1 MKIYIIRHGEA
12 AKSWEVDRDPELSL
26 KGREQA
32 QNISD
37 ILAQEDLNDFQIIS
51 SPLRRAIETSKPISK
66 KLNKEV
72 KINESFVEIPSPGIN
87 MSERPSWL
95 REMFSKDVDQFEKPQ
110 ADWRDKI
117 INVTHSFKSPTLI
130 FSHFMVI
137 NVLVGYLQK
146 SKKIVTFYPDNC
158 SVTKMSLNQGML
170 SLEEI
175 GSNQESEVN

>member
-1 MKIYIIRHGEA
+1 
-12 AKSWEVDRDPELSL
+12 
-26 KGREQA
+26 
-32 QNISD
+32 
-37 ILAQEDLNDFQIIS
+37 
-51 SPLRRAIETSKPISK
+51 
-66 KLNKEV
+66 
-72 KINESFVEIPSPGIN
+72 

-175 GSNQESEVN
+175 GSSQESVVN